1 MAAQVARVL
10 AFVLVLACL
19 LSQLLGRVRIAR
31 HSKTGQLAA
40 IKIISKTSLTASHV
54 SLNRLAEEV
63 ERERLAVE
71 REIVVMKLIDHP
83 NIMRLYDVW
92 ETSTHLY
99 LILEY
104 IQGGELF
111 DHICKYGPLSL
122 SEALKYFH
130 QIIGAVDYFHRFNVA
145 HRDLKPENILLDHNY
160 NIKIADFG
168 MAAWQ
173 INTSG
178 ATDLMKTSCGSPHY
192 AAPEIVRGEP
202 YVGSSADIWSCGVI
216 LYALLTAQLPFD
228 DDSLPELLDKVTAGK
243 FVIPPFVDPLAQN
256 LIKRMLVVNAK
267 KRITMSEI
275 FQHPFYKLYH
285 SDGTAAHSVPELSR
299 IAHPLQ
305 SKSRIDPDIF
315 ANLRILWHGA
325 SDDDLIKSLLN
336 EENNWQKGIYH
347 LLVNYRA
354 RRSVDDDSED
364 ESERKPVRKSKKS
377 GKSDAKK
384 SAATSL
390 EKRTAGQSVTPS
402 GSKDFQP
409 PRTGPPT
416 PRKARDRYLVSTTNS
431 NTEAEFSSFD
441 NLRHLI
447 LDVQIPPFTLAENT
461 NRFEKSKASQ
471 SFRAKKSDA
480 LHSKATRQME
490 LVGQRGLSK
499 LSTQAQAGDD
509 DQRDRGFEQRRFE
522 KKSGQLVFSIGHN
535 SRNSADNAFMP
546 SINTT
551 RPLSVRRKP
560 QRIPNSHRS
569 DKENMAEKENEL
581 RTVDSGNCFITLSDT
596 LSLRKK
602 IAPGHQYGYNEL
614 GYCRH
619 GKSAGPTDSKSSS
632 ELGNSPDNYP
642 PPDHNNISHPKRT
655 WLDAIFR
662 IKSSYPT
669 QHTLYST
676 WDVITTR
683 NECRRLLMNMNIQ
696 VQVFSEL
703 QELFTDRD
711 EESSASITLKCK
723 MDEMED
729 STGILGMMKPTKFR
743 VEMRNIPAPIFVS
756 KPLTEGESGSDYE
769 EDYEDGVAVVIIHEK
784 GSGESFREIVRRLK
798 KEWTLEGGEVGV
810 L

>member
-1 MAAQVARVL
+1 M
-10 AFVLVLACL
+10 
-19 LSQLLGRVRIAR
+19 
-31 HSKTGQLAA
+31 
-40 IKIISKTSLTASHV
+40 SLTASRV

-99 LILEY
+99 LVLEY

-145 HRDLKPENILLDHNY
+145 HRDLKPENILLDHNC

-178 ATDLMKTSCGSPHY
+178 ATDLMNTSCGSPHY
-192 AAPEIVRGEP
+192 AAPEIIRGEP

-216 LYALLTAQLPFD
+216 LFALLTAQLPFD
-228 DDSLPELLDKVTAGK
+228 DDSLPELLDKVMAGK
-243 FVIPPFVDPLAQN
+243 FTIPSFVDPLAQN
-256 LIKRMLVVNAK
+256 LLRRMLVVNTK

-275 FQHPFYKLYH
+275 FQHPFYKLY
-285 SDGTAAHSVPELSR
+285 SATDTPARSVPELSH
-299 IAHPLQ
+299 IARPLV

-354 RRSVDDDSED
+354 KRSEGDESDD
-364 ESERKPVRKSKKS
+364 ESERKAVH
-377 GKSDAKK
+377 KK
-384 SAATSL
+384 SAKGDAKRSTTTTL
-390 EKRTAGQSVTPS
+390 EKRRIDQLITPS
-402 GSKDFQP
+402 GSKDFYT
-409 PRTGPPT
+409 PRAEPPT
-416 PRKARDRYLVSTTNS
+416 PRRARDRYLIS
-431 NTEAEFSSFD
+431 TEAKISSFED
-441 NLRHLI
+441 LQHLM
-447 LDVQIPPFTLAENT
+447 LDVQIPPFTLVEST
-461 NRFEKSKASQ
+461 NRFEKSKTRQ
-471 SFRAKKSDA
+471 SFRDKKLDA
-480 LHSKATRQME
+480 LHSKAARQTE
-490 LVGQRGLSK
+490 IVGQPGLSK
-499 LSTQAQAGDD
+499 LSTQAQVGGDD
-509 DQRDRGFEQRRFE
+509 SKDCGSEQRFE
-522 KKSGQLVFSIGHN
+522 KKSGELVFSIGHD
-535 SRNSADNAFMP
+535 SRNLVDTSAFMT
-546 SINTT
+546 SITTT
-551 RPLSVRRKP
+551 RPLSVKRKP
-560 QRIPNSHRS
+560 HRIHNGHHS
-569 DKENMAEKENEL
+569 DKENLNDKENEV
-581 RTVDSGNCFITLSDT
+581 RTGDSGNCFVTLSDT

-602 IAPGHQYGYNEL
+602 IVPGHHEYGYDEL
-614 GYCRH
+614 GYCKH
-619 GKSAGPTDSKSSS
+619 GKRTGPTSSKPPS
-632 ELGNSPDNYP
+632 ELGNLPDNYP
-642 PPDHNNISHPKRT
+642 PPDPNSASPPKRT

-662 IKSSYPT
+662 IKCSYPT
-669 QHTLYST
+669 HHMLYST

-696 VQVFSEL
+696 VQVSSEL

-711 EESSASITLKCK
+711 EGSSASIILKCK

-743 VEMRNIPAPIFVS
+743 VEMRNIPSPIFVP
-756 KPLTEGESGSDYE
+756 KPSRENESGSDSEEEYE
-769 EDYEDGVAVVIIHEK
+769 ETVAVMLIHER